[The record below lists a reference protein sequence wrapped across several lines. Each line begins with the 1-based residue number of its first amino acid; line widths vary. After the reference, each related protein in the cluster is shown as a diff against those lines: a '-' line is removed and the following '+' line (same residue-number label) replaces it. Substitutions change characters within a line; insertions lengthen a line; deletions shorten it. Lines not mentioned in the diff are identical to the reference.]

1 MNPVNE
7 TDLGREVRAAVAA
20 ALKRFGDND
29 IAAVKVSTL
38 RKIDRLINPE
48 PDTFRIPTERCDAKP
63 YESMSQARIEKLL
76 FGQEA

>member
-1 MNPVNE
+1 MNVPE

-29 IAAVKVSTL
+29 IAAIKVTDL
-38 RKIDRLINPE
+38 KKLDRLLNPE

>member
-1 MNPVNE
+1 MNTE
-7 TDLGREVRAAVAA
+7 TDLGRECREVVARI
-20 ALKRFGDND
+20 LKRFFDND
-29 IAAVKVSTL
+29 IAAIKVTDL
-38 RKIDRLINPE
+38 KKLDRLLNPE